1 MPARLAATAAHS
13 MVTVPTAGLTLS
25 NTAARSTGG
34 MENIG
39 TATSET
45 FTMAETITC
54 TELVNAPIPGYPSN
68 PAPISGSYDGLETPA
83 GPMIGITNISLPTP
97 WTVPATGKSE
107 SLSCLL
113 YTSDAADE

>member
-13 MVTVPTAGLTLS
+13 MVTVPTAGATFT
-25 NTAARSTGG
+25 NAGEKTAGG

-39 TATSET
+39 TATSST

-68 PAPISGSYDGLETPA
+68 PVPIAGSYDGL
-83 GPMIGITNISLPTP
+83 
-97 WTVPATGKSE
+97 
-107 SLSCLL
+107 
-113 YTSDAADE
+113 